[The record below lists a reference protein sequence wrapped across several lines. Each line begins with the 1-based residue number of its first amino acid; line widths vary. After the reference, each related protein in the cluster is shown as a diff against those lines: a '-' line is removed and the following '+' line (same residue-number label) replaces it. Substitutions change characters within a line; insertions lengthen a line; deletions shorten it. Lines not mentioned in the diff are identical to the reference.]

1 MEEKRLTL
9 EEILEAVSVNKNG
22 VAKRRLMFDQG
33 KVGGISL
40 KWVILFF
47 FLLPAL
53 LYAGIFNPAVFDMLG
68 IAQAIIFFVVFLSM
82 LMIMIFALA
91 FINNNST
98 LRRIKSSWESYFPE
112 VDIKQVLS
120 SGATPYRDFFQ
131 HYSEALQKGL
141 SGKELHHFLQKAFET
156 MSEENKELLEAMNRQ
171 K

>member
-1 MEEKRLTL
+1 MKEKRLTL
-9 EEILEAVSVNKNG
+9 EEILEAVSVHKNG

-98 LRRIKSSWESYFPE
+98 LRRVKSSWESYFPE

-131 HYSEALQKGL
+131 HYSEALQQGL

-156 MSEENKELLEAMNRQ
+156 MAEENKELLEAMNRQ